1 MITLINMD
9 LENKITEELK
19 LAMKSKDKL
28 VLTALRAIKSELM
41 IAKTNAGQKK
51 VINNEIELKI
61 LQKLVKQRKE
71 SSKIYLKKGRN
82 ELAETE
88 LKEAEII
95 QRFLPKQLTNN
106 EIEFEVKNQI
116 KNINAKSLK
125 DMGAV
130 MSAVTKKL
138 AGAADGKTI
147 SEIVRKHLS

>member
-1 MITLINMD
+1 MD

-61 LQKLVKQRKE
+61 LQKLVKQRRE

-95 QRFLPKQLTNN
+95 QRFLPKQLTND

-116 KNINAKSLK
+116 KNINAKGLK

-130 MSAVTKKL
+130 MSAVIKKL

>member
-1 MITLINMD
+1 MD

-28 VLTALRAIKSELM
+28 VLTALRAIKSELV

-95 QRFLPKQLTNN
+95 QRFLPKQLTNA

-125 DMGAV
+125 DMGSV

>member
-1 MITLINMD
+1 MG

-95 QRFLPKQLTNN
+95 QRFLPKQLTND

-125 DMGAV
+125 DMGVV

>member
-1 MITLINMD
+1 MD

-28 VLTALRAIKSELM
+28 VLTALRAIKSELV

-88 LKEAEII
+88 LKEVEII
-95 QRFLPKQLTNN
+95 QRFLPKQLTND

>member
-1 MITLINMD
+1 MG
-9 LENKITEELK
+9 LENKIIEELK

-51 VINNEIELKI
+51 IINNEIELKI

-71 SSKIYLKKGRN
+71 SSKIFLKKGRN

-95 QRFLPKQLTNN
+95 QRFLPKQLTNE

>member
-1 MITLINMD
+1 MG

-95 QRFLPKQLTNN
+95 QRFLPKQLTND

-130 MSAVTKKL
+130 MSALTKKL

>member
-1 MITLINMD
+1 MV

-95 QRFLPKQLTNN
+95 QRFLPKQLTNE

-147 SEIVRKHLS
+147 SEIVRKYLS

>member
-1 MITLINMD
+1 MG
-9 LENKITEELK
+9 LENKISEELK

-51 VINNEIELKI
+51 IINNEIELKI

-95 QRFLPKQLTNN
+95 QRFLPKQLTNE

-125 DMGAV
+125 DMGVV

-147 SEIVRKHLS
+147 SEIVRKYLS

>member
-1 MITLINMD
+1 MD

-95 QRFLPKQLTNN
+95 QRFLPKQLTNE

-130 MSAVTKKL
+130 MSALTKKL

-147 SEIVRKHLS
+147 SDIVRKYLS